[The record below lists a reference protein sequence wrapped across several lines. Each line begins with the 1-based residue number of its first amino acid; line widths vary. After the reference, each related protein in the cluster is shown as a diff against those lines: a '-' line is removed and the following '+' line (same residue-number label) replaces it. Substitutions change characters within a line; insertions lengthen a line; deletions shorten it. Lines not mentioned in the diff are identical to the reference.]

1 MLKFDWARRA
11 GFSLFCALE
20 SMRVAM
26 DRMRVLLADDHPR
39 ILSRLTDLL
48 EPEFKVIAV
57 VGDGQSLIETAESL
71 QPDLIIT
78 DISMPILSGIEAVKR
93 IIQRTPQAKI
103 IFLTV
108 HTNPEYVQEALELGA
123 VGYVFKS
130 RLVSDLLL
138 AISEVLENRTY
149 VSSSP

>member
-1 MLKFDWARRA
+1 MRA
-11 GFSLFCALE
+11 A
-20 SMRVAM
+20 A
-26 DRMRVLLADDHPR
+26 DRTRVLLADDHPR
-39 ILSRLTDLL
+39 ILSQVTDLL

-78 DISMPILSGIEAVKR
+78 DISMPILSGIEAAKK
-93 IIQRTPQAKI
+93 IMQSTPQTKI

-108 HTNPEYVQEALELGA
+108 HTDPDYVREALELGA
-123 VGYVFKS
+123 VGYVFKW
-130 RLVSDLLL
+130 RLVSDLRL
-138 AISEVLENRTY
+138 AIDEVLEDRTY

>member
-1 MLKFDWARRA
+1 
-11 GFSLFCALE
+11 
-20 SMRVAM
+20 
-26 DRMRVLLADDHPR
+26 MRVLLADDHPR

-48 EPEFKVIAV
+48 EPEFKIIAV
-57 VGDGQSLIETAESL
+57 VGDGQSLIETAKSL

-78 DISMPILSGIEAVKR
+78 DISMPVLSGIDAAKQ
-93 IIQRTPQAKI
+93 ILQHTPQTKI

-108 HTNPEYVQEALELGA
+108 HTDPDYVHAALELGA

-130 RLVSDLLL
+130 RLVSDLRL
-138 AISEVLENRTY
+138 AIEEVLEDRTY

>member
-1 MLKFDWARRA
+1 MK
-11 GFSLFCALE
+11 
-20 SMRVAM
+20 VAIN
-26 DRMRVLLADDHPR
+26 RIRVLLADDHPSN
-39 ILSRLTDLL
+39 LSRLTDLL

-78 DISMPILSGIEAVKR
+78 DISMPILNGIEAAKN
-93 IIQRTPQAKI
+93 IMQSTPQRKI

-108 HTNPEYVQEALELGA
+108 HTDPVYVREVLKLGA
-123 VGYVFKS
+123 VGYVVKS
-130 RLVSDLLL
+130 RLVSDLQL
-138 AISEVLENRTY
+138 AIGEVLEGRTY

>member
-1 MLKFDWARRA
+1 
-11 GFSLFCALE
+11 
-20 SMRVAM
+20 M

-57 VGDGQSLIETAESL
+57 LGDGQSLIETAKSL

-78 DISMPILSGIEAVKR
+78 DISMPILCGIEAAKE
-93 IIQRTPQAKI
+93 ILQTTPKTKI

-108 HTNPEYVQEALELGA
+108 HSDPDYVQEALQIGA
-123 VGYVFKS
+123 VGYIFKS
-130 RLVSDLLL
+130 RLVSDLKL
-138 AISEVLENRTY
+138 AIGEVLDGRTY
-149 VSSSP
+149 VSPSP

>member
-1 MLKFDWARRA
+1 MRA
-11 GFSLFCALE
+11 A
-20 SMRVAM
+20 A
-26 DRMRVLLADDHPR
+26 DRTRVLLADDHPR

-57 VGDGQSLIETAESL
+57 VGDGQSLIETAENL

-78 DISMPILSGIEAVKR
+78 DISMPILSGIEAVKN
-93 IIQRTPQAKI
+93 IMKSTPQTKI

-108 HTNPEYVQEALELGA
+108 HTDPDYVREALELGA
-123 VGYVFKS
+123 LGYIFKS
-130 RLVSDLLL
+130 RLVSDLQL
-138 AISEVLENRTY
+138 AIGEVLEGRTY

>member
-1 MLKFDWARRA
+1 
-11 GFSLFCALE
+11 
-20 SMRVAM
+20 M
-26 DRMRVLLADDHPR
+26 DRSRVLLADDHPR

-57 VGDGQSLIETAESL
+57 VGDGQSLVEMAESL

-78 DISMPILSGIEAVKR
+78 DISMPILSGLEAAKKIV
-93 IIQRTPQAKI
+93 QSAPQTKI

-108 HTNPEYVQEALELGA
+108 HTNPDYVREALELGA

-130 RLVSDLLL
+130 RLVSDLRL
-138 AISEVLENRTY
+138 AISEVLEGRTY
-149 VSSSP
+149 VSSSSVF

>member
-1 MLKFDWARRA
+1 
-11 GFSLFCALE
+11 
-20 SMRVAM
+20 M

-39 ILSRLTDLL
+39 ILGRLTDLL

-57 VGDGQSLIETAESL
+57 VGDGQSLIETAKSL

-78 DISMPILSGIEAVKR
+78 DISMPILSGIEAAKK
-93 IIQRTPQAKI
+93 ILQRTPQTKI

-108 HTNPEYVQEALELGA
+108 HTDPDYVREALELGA

-130 RLVSDLLL
+130 RLVSDLRS
-138 AISEVLENRTY
+138 AIEEALDGRTY
-149 VSSSP
+149 VSPSP

>member
-1 MLKFDWARRA
+1 MK
-11 GFSLFCALE
+11 
-20 SMRVAM
+20 VAIN
-26 DRMRVLLADDHPR
+26 RIRVLLADDHPSN
-39 ILSRLTDLL
+39 LSRLTDLL

-108 HTNPEYVQEALELGA
+108 HTNPDYVQEALELGA

-130 RLVSDLLL
+130 HLVSDLQL
-138 AISEVLENRTY
+138 AIGEVLEGRTY
-149 VSSSP
+149 VSSSLVS

>member
-1 MLKFDWARRA
+1 
-11 GFSLFCALE
+11 
-20 SMRVAM
+20 M
-26 DRMRVLLADDHPR
+26 DRIRVLLADDHPR

-78 DISMPILSGIEAVKR
+78 DISMPILSGIEAAKTILR
-93 IIQRTPQAKI
+93 CTPQTKI

-108 HTNPEYVQEALELGA
+108 HTDPDYVREALELGA

-130 RLVSDLLL
+130 RLVSDLQP
-138 AISEVLENRTY
+138 AIDEVLEGRTY

>member
-1 MLKFDWARRA
+1 
-11 GFSLFCALE
+11 
-20 SMRVAM
+20 M

-57 VGDGQSLIETAESL
+57 VGDGQSLIETAKSL

-78 DISMPILSGIEAVKR
+78 DISMPILCGIEAAKE
-93 IIQRTPQAKI
+93 ILQTTPKTKI

-108 HTNPEYVQEALELGA
+108 HSDPDYVQEALQIGA
-123 VGYVFKS
+123 VGYIFKS
-130 RLVSDLLL
+130 RLVSDLKL
-138 AISEVLENRTY
+138 AIGEVLDGRTY
-149 VSSSP
+149 VSPSP

>member
-1 MLKFDWARRA
+1 
-11 GFSLFCALE
+11 
-20 SMRVAM
+20 
-26 DRMRVLLADDHPR
+26 MRVLLADDHPR
-39 ILSRLTDLL
+39 ILSRLNDLL

-57 VGDGQSLIETAESL
+57 VGDGQSLIETAKSL

-78 DISMPILSGIEAVKR
+78 DISMPILSGIEAAKK
-93 IIQRTPQAKI
+93 ILQHTPQTKI

-108 HTNPEYVQEALELGA
+108 HIDPDYVRDALELGA

-130 RLVSDLLL
+130 HLVSDLRL
-138 AISEVLENRTY
+138 AIEEVLKDRTY

>member
-1 MLKFDWARRA
+1 
-11 GFSLFCALE
+11 
-20 SMRVAM
+20 M
-26 DRMRVLLADDHPR
+26 DRIRVLLADDHPR

-57 VGDGQSLIETAESL
+57 VGDGQSLIETAKSL

-78 DISMPILSGIEAVKR
+78 DISIPIFSGIDAARK
-93 IIQRTPQAKI
+93 IMQTTPKTKI
-103 IFLTV
+103 VFLTV
-108 HTNPEYVQEALELGA
+108 HTDPDYVHAALELGA

-130 RLVSDLLL
+130 SLVSDLQL
-138 AISEVLENRTY
+138 AIGEVLEGRTY

>member
-1 MLKFDWARRA
+1 
-11 GFSLFCALE
+11 
-20 SMRVAM
+20 M

-57 VGDGQSLIETAESL
+57 VGDGQSLIETAKSL

-78 DISMPILSGIEAVKR
+78 DISMPILSGIEAAKK
-93 IIQRTPQAKI
+93 ILQRTPQTKI

-108 HTNPEYVQEALELGA
+108 HTDPDYVREALDLGA

-130 RLVSDLLL
+130 RLVSDLRST
-138 AISEVLENRTY
+138 IEEVLDGRTY
-149 VSSSP
+149 VSPSP

>member
-1 MLKFDWARRA
+1 
-11 GFSLFCALE
+11 
-20 SMRVAM
+20 M
-26 DRMRVLLADDHPR
+26 DRIRVLLADDHPR

-57 VGDGQSLIETAESL
+57 VGDGQSLIETAKGL

-78 DISMPILSGIEAVKR
+78 DISIPIFSGIDAARK
-93 IIQRTPQAKI
+93 IMQTTPKTRI

-108 HTNPEYVQEALELGA
+108 HTDPDYVRAALELGA

-130 RLVSDLLL
+130 RLVSDLQL
-138 AISEVLENRTY
+138 AIGEVLEGRTY

>member
-1 MLKFDWARRA
+1 MGRI
-11 GFSLFCALE
+11 
-20 SMRVAM
+20 
-26 DRMRVLLADDHPR
+26 RVLLADDHPR

-57 VGDGQSLIETAESL
+57 VGDGQSLIETAKSL

-78 DISMPILSGIEAVKR
+78 DISIPIFSGIDAARK
-93 IIQRTPQAKI
+93 IIQRTPQTKI

-108 HTNPEYVQEALELGA
+108 QSDPDHVQEALELGA

-130 RLVSDLLL
+130 RLVSDLRLS
-138 AISEVLENRTY
+138 IGEVLEGRTY

>member
-1 MLKFDWARRA
+1 
-11 GFSLFCALE
+11 
-20 SMRVAM
+20 M
-26 DRMRVLLADDHPR
+26 DRIRVLLADDHPR

-78 DISMPILSGIEAVKR
+78 DISMPILSGIEAARK
-93 IIQRTPQAKI
+93 IIQSTPQTKI

-108 HTNPEYVQEALELGA
+108 HTDPDYVREALELGA
-123 VGYVFKS
+123 AGYVFKS
-130 RLVSDLLL
+130 RLVSDLRL
-138 AISEVLENRTY
+138 AIDEVLEDQTY

>member
-1 MLKFDWARRA
+1 MRA
-11 GFSLFCALE
+11 A
-20 SMRVAM
+20 A
-26 DRMRVLLADDHPR
+26 DRTRVLLADDHPR

-57 VGDGQSLIETAESL
+57 VGDGQSLIETAENL

-78 DISMPILSGIEAVKR
+78 DISMPILSGIEAAKN
-93 IIQRTPQAKI
+93 IMKSTPQTKI

-108 HTNPEYVQEALELGA
+108 HTDPDYVREALELGA
-123 VGYVFKS
+123 LGYIFKS
-130 RLVSDLLL
+130 RLVSDLQL
-138 AISEVLENRTY
+138 AIGEVLEGRTY

>member
-1 MLKFDWARRA
+1 
-11 GFSLFCALE
+11 
-20 SMRVAM
+20 M

-57 VGDGQSLIETAESL
+57 VGDGQSLIETAKSL

-78 DISMPILSGIEAVKR
+78 DISMPILSGIEAAKK
-93 IIQRTPQAKI
+93 ILQRTPQTKI

-108 HTNPEYVQEALELGA
+108 HTDPDDVREALELGA

-130 RLVSDLLL
+130 RLVSDLRS
-138 AISEVLENRTY
+138 AIVEALDGRTY
-149 VSSSP
+149 VSPSP

>member
-1 MLKFDWARRA
+1 
-11 GFSLFCALE
+11 
-20 SMRVAM
+20 M
-26 DRMRVLLADDHPR
+26 DRIRVLLADDHPR

-57 VGDGQSLIETAESL
+57 VGDGQSLIETAKSL

-78 DISMPILSGIEAVKR
+78 DISIPIFSGIEAAKT
-93 IIQRTPQAKI
+93 ILQHTPQTKI

-108 HTNPEYVQEALELGA
+108 HTDPDYVHAALELGA

-130 RLVSDLLL
+130 RLVSDLQL
-138 AISEVLENRTY
+138 AIGEVLEGRTY

>member
-1 MLKFDWARRA
+1 MGRI
-11 GFSLFCALE
+11 
-20 SMRVAM
+20 
-26 DRMRVLLADDHPR
+26 RVLLADDHPR

-57 VGDGQSLIETAESL
+57 VGDGQSLIETAKSL

-78 DISMPILSGIEAVKR
+78 DISIPIFSGIDAARK
-93 IIQRTPQAKI
+93 IMQTTPKTKI

-108 HTNPEYVQEALELGA
+108 HTDPDYVHAALELG

-130 RLVSDLLL
+130 RLVSDLQL
-138 AISEVLENRTY
+138 AIGEVLEGRTY

>member
-1 MLKFDWARRA
+1 
-11 GFSLFCALE
+11 
-20 SMRVAM
+20 M
-26 DRMRVLLADDHPR
+26 DRIRVLLADDHPR

-78 DISMPILSGIEAVKR
+78 DISMPILSGIEAARK
-93 IIQRTPQAKI
+93 IIQSTPQTKI

-108 HTNPEYVQEALELGA
+108 HTDPDYVREALELGA

-130 RLVSDLLL
+130 RLVSDLRL
-138 AISEVLENRTY
+138 AIDEVLEKQTY